1 MLAQGQSSSHTHT
14 EKWGKRR
21 QGAVL
26 EYLGCILK
34 ASGWHLRIARIFCVL
49 GDHISSSLTRK
60 GQNYGRK
67 ISSYDITVVQMT
79 NSVGLKENGAEDK
92 VEKIT
97 ETTRQNNQQD
107 LAISFTQ

>member
-1 MLAQGQSSSHTHT
+1 
-14 EKWGKRR
+14 
-21 QGAVL
+21 
-26 EYLGCILK
+26 
-34 ASGWHLRIARIFCVL
+34 
-49 GDHISSSLTRK
+49 
-60 GQNYGRK
+60 
-67 ISSYDITVVQMT
+67 MT